1 MPREIFTE
9 LKDRDDPVENVVFPY
24 KPRKRKKLKRVP
36 LKQCIETNICIFYL
50 WKMNNSLLN
59 FFNLK
64 HLNLEMEERAVDFPD
79 DIEVELLRLRR
90 KE

>member
-1 MPREIFTE
+1 
-9 LKDRDDPVENVVFPY
+9 
-24 KPRKRKKLKRVP
+24 
-36 LKQCIETNICIFYL
+36 
-50 WKMNNSLLN
+50 MNNSLIN

-64 HLNLEMEERAVDFPD
+64 EHLNLEMEERAVDFPD

>member
-1 MPREIFTE
+1 
-9 LKDRDDPVENVVFPY
+9 
-24 KPRKRKKLKRVP
+24 
-36 LKQCIETNICIFYL
+36 
-50 WKMNNSLLN
+50 MNNSLLN

-79 DIEVELLRLRR
+79 DIEVELLRLRK